1 MYSNMGGEQS
11 VKEFVR
17 RSGVDLQPSGSNSN
31 SNNNFA
37 RELELNMLKRQ
48 ESPKPTGAFRH
59 FENSNSNEP
68 LGTEF
73 NNINKMLNNKNTMR
87 EVLAP
92 FPTPTVSPLEI
103 GKLKPGLFNANVD
116 SGFGQSV
123 DVIDLKNILLKVP
136 LGKTPIGQGLYLDT
150 QEAIGRYGS
159 MTKGFSHT
167 RENGAKGDINKKYF
181 TVQFMCSI
189 SDNVE
194 TKRVRVNIFKNGKIG
209 FSGGFLTIGSNIAN
223 QAELIRRF
231 IVNSYTQRQKFL
243 YNPFTYNNLSGQFK
257 INGVC
262 NMQGLATQLRQH
274 GAVSYEPELSPML
287 YVLRNDHTL
296 NISRSGNVQI
306 VGAKTPE
313 VLQEAYTLTAQML
326 TQAFEAGNI
335 QVTGPLD
342 DAIKKSKPKAKAKAK
357 AKAKPK
363 AKAIIKNM
371 RVKRVYKKRNLSE
384 NQMKSLKVSGK
395 GCERLQRGE
404 LIDLAKTFG
413 IVDFRVKGVN
423 GSRFATKAEICEM
436 MRKKT
441 NTRVFPN
448 TNKKQNSSL
457 SGKGAMFRI
466 GKTLCNNTSKKELER
481 IAKVLKIQL
490 ESTDTKPTICKKIEK
505 FRNTPISPPKPQPT
519 KRQVQRVES
528 NKRTSNT
535 REKTIK
541 KRGLNDNSIRKQL
554 EIEYGSK
561 WMKRYT
567 PNLTRDVQNIKRSIN
582 GLKPNKSTSLPFKGD
597 VKKVEQNMVRR
608 WKMERRNALERKFI
622 MNTINMTGIPYNLRN
637 SWRNM
642 ASNYVMNHVRNHR
655 SKAAPSKKKMEEYR
669 TNWLKRRNNARQ
681 TGINRTVKA
690 RVEKM

>member
-1 MYSNMGGEQS
+1 MNQS

-31 SNNNFA
+31 SNSNSNNNFA

-48 ESPKPTGAFRH
+48 GSPKSVGAFRQ
-59 FENSNSNEP
+59 FENSNSNSNSNEP
-68 LGTEF
+68 LGNEF
-73 NNINKMLNNKNTMR
+73 NNINKMLNNKNMMR
-87 EVLAP
+87 DMLAP
-92 FPTPTVSPLEI
+92 PPVSPFEI
-103 GKLKPGLFNANVD
+103 GNLKPGLFNANVD

-123 DVIDLKNILLKVP
+123 SVIDLKNILLKAP
-136 LGKTPIGQGLYLDT
+136 LGKTPIGEGLYLDT
-150 QEAIGRYGS
+150 EEAVGRYGS

-167 RENGAKGDINKKYF
+167 RENGAKGDINKKFF

-189 SDNVE
+189 SDGVE

-209 FSGGFLTIGSNIAN
+209 FSGGFLSIGSNIAN

-231 IVNSYTQRQKFL
+231 IVNSYTEREKFL

-257 INGVC
+257 VNGVC
-262 NMQGLATQLRQH
+262 NMQGLANYLAPY
-274 GAVSYEPELSPML
+274 GALSYEPELSPML
-287 YVLRNDHTL
+287 YVVRDNHTL

-313 VLQEAYTLTAQML
+313 QLQDAYTRTSQML
-326 TQAFEAGNI
+326 TRAYEDGNI
-335 QVTGPLD
+335 QVTGPLV
-342 DAIKKSKPKAKAKAK
+342 DAIKVSKPK

-363 AKAIIKNM
+363 AKPKVNMKNT

-395 GCERLQRGE
+395 GCERLPRGE
-404 LIDLAKTFG
+404 LVDLAKTFG

-457 SGKGAMFRI
+457 SGTGAMFRI

-622 MNTINMTGIPYNLRN
+622 MNTINVTGIPYNLRN
-637 SWRNM
+637 NWRNM

-655 SKAAPSKKKMEEYR
+655 SKAAPSKTKMEEYK
-669 TNWLKRRNNARQ
+669 TNWLNRRKNASQ

>member
-1 MYSNMGGEQS
+1 MNQS

-31 SNNNFA
+31 SNSNNNFA

-48 ESPKPTGAFRH
+48 GSPKSVGAFRQ
-59 FENSNSNEP
+59 FENSNSNSNSNEP
-68 LGTEF
+68 LGNEF
-73 NNINKMLNNKNTMR
+73 NNINKMLNNKNMMR
-87 EVLAP
+87 DMLAP
-92 FPTPTVSPLEI
+92 PPVSPFEI
-103 GKLKPGLFNANVD
+103 GNLKPGLFNANVD

-123 DVIDLKNILLKVP
+123 SVIDLKNILLKAP
-136 LGKTPIGQGLYLDT
+136 LGKTPIGEGLYLDT
-150 QEAIGRYGS
+150 EEAVGRYGS

-167 RENGAKGDINKKYF
+167 RENGAKGDINKKFF

-189 SDNVE
+189 SDGVE

-209 FSGGFLTIGSNIAN
+209 FSGGFLSVGSNIAN

-231 IVNSYTQRQKFL
+231 IVNSYTEREKFL

-257 INGVC
+257 VNGVC
-262 NMQGLATQLRQH
+262 NMQGLANYLAPY
-274 GAVSYEPELSPML
+274 GALSYEPELSPML
-287 YVLRNDHTL
+287 YVVRDNHTL

-313 VLQEAYTLTAQML
+313 QLQDAYTRTSQML
-326 TQAFEAGNI
+326 TRAYEDGNI
-335 QVTGPLD
+335 QVTGPLV
-342 DAIKKSKPKAKAKAK
+342 DAIKVSKPK

-363 AKAIIKNM
+363 AKPKVNMKNT

-395 GCERLQRGE
+395 GCERLPRGE
-404 LIDLAKTFG
+404 LVDLAKTFG

-457 SGKGAMFRI
+457 SGTGAMFRI
-466 GKTLCNNTSKKELER
+466 GRTLCNNTSKKELER
-481 IAKVLKIQL
+481 IAKVLKIPL
-490 ESTDTKPTICKKIEK
+490 ESTDTKPVMCKKIEK
-505 FRNTPISPPKPQPT
+505 YRNTPISPPKPQPT

-567 PNLTRDVQNIKRSIN
+567 PNLTQDVQNIKRSIN
-582 GLKPNKSTSLPFKGD
+582 GLKHNKSTSLPFKGD
-597 VKKVEQNMVRR
+597 VKRVEQNMVRR

-622 MNTINMTGIPYNLRN
+622 MNTINVNNIPYNLRN

-655 SKAAPSKKKMEEYR
+655 SKAAPSKTKMEEYK
-669 TNWLKRRNNARQ
+669 TNWLNRRKNASQ

>member
-1 MYSNMGGEQS
+1 MNQS

-48 ESPKPTGAFRH
+48 DSAAPTGAFRR

-68 LGTEF
+68 LGNEF
-73 NNINKMLNNKNTMR
+73 NNINKMLSNKNVMR
-87 EVLAP
+87 DVLAP
-92 FPTPTVSPLEI
+92 FPTPGEKALQL
-103 GKLKPGLFNANVD
+103 GDLKPGLFNANVD

-123 DVIDLKNILLKVP
+123 NVIDLKNILLKEP
-136 LGKTPIGQGLYLDT
+136 LPKTSIGEGLYLDT
-150 QEAIGRYGS
+150 EEIIGRYGS

-167 RENGAKGDINKKYF
+167 RENGAKGDITKKYF

-189 SDNVE
+189 SDGVE

-209 FSGGFLTIGSNIAN
+209 FSGGFLSIRAERN

-231 IVNSYTQRQKFL
+231 IVNSYTERQKFL
-243 YNPFTYNNLSGQFK
+243 YNPFTYNNLSGQFR

-262 NMQGLATQLRQH
+262 KMQALATYLRRY

-287 YVLRNDHTL
+287 YVLRSDHTL

-313 VLQEAYTLTAQML
+313 VLQDVKTITSHML
-326 TQAFEAGNI
+326 TGAHENGCI
-335 QVTGPLD
+335 QVTGPLVD
-342 DAIKKSKPKAKAKAK
+342 VIKKSKPKAKAKAK
-357 AKAKPK
+357 V
-363 AKAIIKNM
+363 NT

-404 LIDLAKTFG
+404 LMDLAKTFG

-423 GSRFATKAEICEM
+423 GSRFATKKELCEM

-441 NTRVFPN
+441 NTRVFLN

-481 IAKVLKIQL
+481 IAKVLKIPL
-490 ESTDTKPTICKKIEK
+490 ESKDTKPVMCKKIEK
-505 FRNTPISPPKPQPT
+505 YRNTPTSPPKPQPT

-528 NKRTSNT
+528 TKRTSNT

-567 PNLTRDVQNIKRSIN
+567 PNLTRDVQNIKRGIN

-597 VKKVEQNMVRR
+597 VKKLEQNMVRR
-608 WKMERRNALERKFI
+608 WKMERKNALERKFI
-622 MNTINMTGIPYNLRN
+622 MNSINITGIPHNLRN
-637 SWRNM
+637 SWRNTV
-642 ASNYVMNHVRNHR
+642 SNYVMNHVRHHKR
-655 SKAAPSKKKMEEYR
+655 APSKKKMEEYR
-669 TNWLKRRNNARQ
+669 TNWLKRNVNSRQ
-681 TGINRTVKA
+681 KGINRAVKA
-690 RVEKM
+690 RVENM

>member
-1 MYSNMGGEQS
+1 MNQS

-48 ESPKPTGAFRH
+48 GSPKSVGAFRQ
-59 FENSNSNEP
+59 FENSNSNSNSNEP
-68 LGTEF
+68 LGNEF
-73 NNINKMLNNKNTMR
+73 NNINKMLNNKNMMR
-87 EVLAP
+87 DMLAP
-92 FPTPTVSPLEI
+92 PPVSPLEI
-103 GKLKPGLFNANVD
+103 GNLKPGLFNANVD

-123 DVIDLKNILLKVP
+123 SVIDLKNILLKAP
-136 LGKTPIGQGLYLDT
+136 LGKTPIGEGLYLDT
-150 QEAIGRYGS
+150 EEAVGRYGS

-167 RENGAKGDINKKYF
+167 RENGAKGDINKKFF

-189 SDNVE
+189 SDGVE

-209 FSGGFLTIGSNIAN
+209 FSGGFLSIGSNIAN

-231 IVNSYTQRQKFL
+231 IVNSYTEREKFL

-257 INGVC
+257 VNGVC
-262 NMQGLATQLRQH
+262 NMQGLANYLAPY
-274 GAVSYEPELSPML
+274 GALSYEPELSPML
-287 YVLRNDHTL
+287 YVVRDNHTL

-313 VLQEAYTLTAQML
+313 QLQDAYTRTSQML
-326 TQAFEAGNI
+326 TRAYEDGNI
-335 QVTGPLD
+335 QVTGPLV
-342 DAIKKSKPKAKAKAK
+342 DAIKVSKPK

-363 AKAIIKNM
+363 AKPKVNMKNT

-395 GCERLQRGE
+395 GCERLPRGE
-404 LIDLAKTFG
+404 LVDLAKTFG

-457 SGKGAMFRI
+457 SGTGAMFRI

-481 IAKVLKIQL
+481 IAKVLKIPL
-490 ESTDTKPTICKKIEK
+490 ESTDTKPVMCKKIEK
-505 FRNTPISPPKPQPT
+505 YRNTPISPPKPQPT

-567 PNLTRDVQNIKRSIN
+567 PNLTQDVQNIKRSIN
-582 GLKPNKSTSLPFKGD
+582 GLKHNKSTSLPFKGD
-597 VKKVEQNMVRR
+597 VKRVEQNMVRR

-622 MNTINMTGIPYNLRN
+622 MNTINVNNIPYNLRN

-655 SKAAPSKKKMEEYR
+655 SKAAPSKKKMEEYK
-669 TNWLKRRNNARQ
+669 TNWLNRRKNASQ

-690 RVEKM
+690 RVEKI